1 MPISEWLIFF
11 RRAEME
17 SSFIL
22 NPLVALAGI
31 GAYYTIPTEI
41 QETFYGLR
49 WMVLFIIF
57 MIIAD
62 FYLGLTE
69 SVKVK
74 KESFRYSR
82 AGRRT
87 VCKFI
92 EYMIYIMTG
101 ALLGKSFLEP
111 MGIGTYEEGGALGSV
126 FAAVFELD
134 SIKGHVCA
142 IHGVKFNFSFK
153 RFIVAMLK
161 KKDKDAGEAF
171 EEATKEEK

>member
-1 MPISEWLIFF
+1 
-11 RRAEME
+11 ME
-17 SSFIL
+17 ASFIL

-41 QETFYGLR
+41 EETFYGLR

-101 ALLGKSFLEP
+101 A
-111 MGIGTYEEGGALGSV
+111 
-126 FAAVFELD
+126 
-134 SIKGHVCA
+134 
-142 IHGVKFNFSFK
+142 
-153 RFIVAMLK
+153 
-161 KKDKDAGEAF
+161 
-171 EEATKEEK
+171 

>member
-1 MPISEWLIFF
+1 
-11 RRAEME
+11 ME
-17 SSFIL
+17 SSFVL
-22 NPLVALAGI
+22 KPLVVMAGI

-41 QETFYGLR
+41 EETFYGLR
-49 WMVLFIIF
+49 WMMLFIIF
-57 MIIAD
+57 MIIAN
-62 FYLGLTE
+62 FYLSRTE

-74 KESFRYSR
+74 KKSFKYIRE
-82 AGRRT
+82 GRKS

-126 FAAVFELD
+126 FAAIFELD
-134 SIKGHVCA
+134 SIKDHVCA
-142 IHGVKFNFSFK
+142 IHGIKFNFSFK